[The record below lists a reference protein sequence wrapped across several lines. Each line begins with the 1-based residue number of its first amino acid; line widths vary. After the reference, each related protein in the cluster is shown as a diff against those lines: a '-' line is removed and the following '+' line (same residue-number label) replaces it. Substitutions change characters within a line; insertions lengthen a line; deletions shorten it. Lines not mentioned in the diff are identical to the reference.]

1 MISAPIASFRG
12 SRVAAAVAGLML
24 MLAAVPA
31 AAQTNEAS
39 PPTRMDALALSND
52 KPIQIESDNL
62 KINDK
67 ENIAIFT
74 GDVKVV
80 QGDTLLRSGKMVV
93 HYARDGGSVAG
104 GNSQIEKIDVAE
116 KVYLKSGDQE
126 ATADKGTYDMA
137 EQVLTLSGDQVVL
150 TQGKNVFVGCKLIV
164 NVATSVAN
172 LESCGKRV
180 MIQLDPKSQNAQKQK
195 K

>member
-1 MISAPIASFRG
+1 MTSAISSSFATWLT
-12 SRVAAAVAGLML
+12 AAIGIAVATIAL
-24 MLAAVPA
+24 PA
-31 AAQTNEAS
+31 AAQTNNAA
-39 PPTRMDALALSND
+39 PPTSMSGLALSND

-67 ENIAIFT
+67 EAMATFT

-80 QGDTLLRSGKMVV
+80 QGDTLLRAGEMVV
-93 HYARDGGSVAG
+93 HYARDGGSVAS
-104 GNSQIEKIDVAE
+104 GNSQIEKIDVTD

-126 ATADKGTYDMA
+126 ATADHGTYDMD
-137 EQVLTLSGDQVVL
+137 EQVLVLSGDQVVL
-150 TQGKNVFVGCKLIV
+150 TQGKNVFVGCKLTV
-164 NVATSVAN
+164 HVATSLAN

-180 MIQLDPKSQNAQKQK
+180 MIQLDPKSQKNQK